1 MHNDSKCTVP
11 LVVQHSAN
19 VKISWG
25 CFFQNVNIFSIS
37 HCWNWNLSLDCWFNK
52 TWHFPDTLENVSNLT
67 FWHFIQEKI
76 WKCGIT
82 QCHHDMVNNDCLNL
96 IFQWGGGWV
105 IPGGGPA
112 ALLVSERRTRSL
124 VLFPVVRLTSAQS
137 SCYAQSSRV
146 CLPALKRSTS
156 SAFISEGRQ
165 RVSDPVPV
173 F

>member
-1 MHNDSKCTVP
+1 MHNDTKCTVP

-37 HCWNWNLSLDCWFNK
+37 HCWNWNLWVWTVGLIK
-52 TWHFPDTLENVSNLT
+52 
-67 FWHFIQEKI
+67 
-76 WKCGIT
+76 
-82 QCHHDMVNNDCLNL
+82 HD
-96 IFQWGGGWV
+96 IFQTPWKMFPILPSDISYKKRSESAALLSVTMTWLTTTVWILFSSGVGD
-105 IPGGGPA
+105 ITGGPA
-112 ALLVSERRTRSL
+112 ALLVSERWTRSL
-124 VLFPVVRLTSAQS
+124 VSFPVVRLTSAQS